1 MKPTILIVDDDEE
14 IRSQLRWALTED
26 YDVYEADDRP
36 SARTAFTQN
45 KPLVTL
51 LDLGLPPQPAEP
63 DEGFAALNDLLGLDR
78 TAKIIMVTGQGER
91 INALR
96 TVGEGAFD
104 FLSKPVDMDE
114 LKIILKRAVHVAQ
127 LEREYRQ
134 LQQAVASDAF
144 EGMIGIGPR
153 MQAVFSTIRKLGG
166 TDAPVLILGESG
178 TGKEVTALAIHRQ
191 SLRCNGP
198 FIPINCGAIPE
209 TLLESELFGYEKGAF
224 TGAHTQRKGRIE
236 SANGGTLFL
245 DEIGELPVAL
255 QVKLLR
261 FLQEQTIERIGGRTS
276 HVVDTR
282 IITATNADLKKA
294 LAENL
299 FREDLYYRIAVVVL
313 QLPPLRRRP
322 EDIPTLARTFLRKY
336 ATEAKRPNLTFSQAT
351 LRLLQQHSWPGNVR
365 ELENRIKRA
374 VVMAEGRYVTA
385 ADLEL
390 TLEAAVQVRRT
401 LKDVREAAERQAVL
415 AALKRNKWRIAPAAS
430 DLDVSRPT
438 IYELM
443 EKLNIQK
450 PEADDE
456 AS

>member
-1 MKPTILIVDDDEE
+1 MRNSPSLPRAQVLVASGDAPYARTLASFLEGEGYQVERCHDVRGVLRLVGRNAFDIVVLDLDLDEE
-14 IRSQLRWALTED
+14 SDLD
-26 YDVYEADDRP
+26 
-36 SARTAFTQN
+36 
-45 KPLVTL
+45 LVTFVRRQTPDAQLIL
-51 LDLGLPPQPAEP
+51 LVEIARIEK
-63 DEGFAALNDLLGLDR
+63 ALAGIR
-78 TAKIIMVTGQGER
+78 R
-91 INALR
+91 
-96 TVGEGAFD
+96 GAFFYLPKNSAPSD
-104 FLSKPVDMDE
+104 VALAVNKARRNLQTQSAVQDYEQTLFQEFIGESRAM
-114 LKIILKRAVHVAQ
+114 KRVIEVITKVAPT
-127 LEREYRQ
+127 
-134 LQQAVASDAF
+134 D
-144 EGMIGIGPR
+144 
-153 MQAVFSTIRKLGG
+153 ST
-166 TDAPVLILGESG
+166 VLILGESG

>member
-450 PEADDE
+450 PEADDD

>member
-450 PEADDE
+450 PEADD

>member
-166 TDAPVLILGESG
+166 TDAPLLNLGESG